1 MQLGG
6 ARTIVKV
13 KIWRSEDEDH
23 EEPNIIFYV
32 GEAAPEKSVG
42 GSEVALDGAIEEGN
56 GRKIVHSK
64 VVRRSA
70 DGENMV
76 RDHVFRA
83 KL

>member
-6 ARTIVKV
+6 AKTIVKV

-32 GEAAPEKSVG
+32 GDVAPEKSVG
-42 GSEVALDGAIEEGN
+42 GSEDALDGAMEEGN

-64 VVRRSA
+64 DVIRSA
-70 DGENMV
+70 DGENVV
-76 RDHVFRA
+76 REHVFRA

>member
-6 ARTIVKV
+6 AKTIVKV

-32 GEAAPEKSVG
+32 GDAAPEKSVG
-42 GSEVALDGAIEEGN
+42 GSEDTLDDAMEERDGHEDVYS
-56 GRKIVHSK
+56 KIV
-64 VVRRSA
+64 RRRA
-70 DGENMV
+70 DGESMV
-76 RDHVFRA
+76 REHVFRA